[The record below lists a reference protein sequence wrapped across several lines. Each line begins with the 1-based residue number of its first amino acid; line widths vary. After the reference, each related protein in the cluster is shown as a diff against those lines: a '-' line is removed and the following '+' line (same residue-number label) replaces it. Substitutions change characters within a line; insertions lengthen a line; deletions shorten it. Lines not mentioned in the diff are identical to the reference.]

1 LVDDSSFVY
10 QALKLVFE
18 AEGSIRIAAYAQT
31 ARNALHLFGH
41 VQADVA
47 ILDALMPEIDGFEL
61 ARRVRVIAPKLPI
74 LFFSGVNAPNYVER
88 ARAIGA
94 AGWIVKDYAADL
106 IANIKQAAAGGPF
119 IAPDPRH
126 GIVMFPSIDA
136 PVIPTEGKEALTA
149 REIEIV
155 RLTVADLEVK
165 QIADR
170 LGISVRTVE
179 AHRAHIF
186 QKLGTRSIA
195 RLTKYAIA
203 NGLTTL

>member
-1 LVDDSSFVY
+1 
-10 QALKLVFE
+10 
-18 AEGSIRIAAYAQT
+18 
-31 ARNALHLFGH
+31 
-41 VQADVA
+41 
-47 ILDALMPEIDGFEL
+47 
-61 ARRVRVIAPKLPI
+61 
-74 LFFSGVNAPNYVER
+74 
-88 ARAIGA
+88 
-94 AGWIVKDYAADL
+94 
-106 IANIKQAAAGGPF
+106 
-119 IAPDPRH
+119 
-126 GIVMFPSIDA
+126 MFPSIDA